1 MSRFKRL
8 FGVARRCFWGGA
20 VVLAVAV
27 GAAARPGPRPI
38 SSFEEL
44 QKIGVDED
52 YPLDGHYELTQ
63 NIDWGG
69 FAESG

>member
-1 MSRFKRL
+1 MKRFL
-8 FGVARRCFWGGA
+8 LILPMAA
-20 VVLAVAV
+20 VLAAAV
-27 GAAARPGPRPI
+27 GANGSEIIPL
-38 SSFEEL
+38 SSFMEL

-69 FAESG
+69 FAE